1 MPRNKLGNLRVGIST
16 NLRRRLVDVGNDEQV
31 VDEVCT
37 TLLSILLFKALSIV
51 IGAVNGP
58 NSVYPRLLGRRLQG
72 IG

>member
-1 MPRNKLGNLRVGIST
+1 
-16 NLRRRLVDVGNDEQV
+16 VDVGNDEQV

-58 NSVYPRLLGRRLQG
+58 NSVIPRLLVDGCKVLVDLLNAAARSWT
-72 IG
+72 